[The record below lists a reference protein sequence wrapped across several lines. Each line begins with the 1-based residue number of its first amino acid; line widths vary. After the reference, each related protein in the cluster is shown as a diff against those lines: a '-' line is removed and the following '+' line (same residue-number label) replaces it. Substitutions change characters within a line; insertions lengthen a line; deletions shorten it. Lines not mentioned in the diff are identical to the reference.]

1 MWFFPR
7 CLSESLSPVCIH
19 LISHIS
25 ICYTANTW
33 AAATILMKFI
43 YNLFRCCCFTGCR
56 PFLRSRR
63 RKNDIHPKLERYLN
77 SCTSTLMVEVQ
88 WAKRFHQ
95 IAQRVWE
102 WDRETTSEIHTH
114 TKPYVY
120 GHTVVYAIVVHF
132 LFTDHLVCM
141 PMVVCCCLLWKSF
154 NHVIEWVNE
163 SRIISTLLLVMQF
176 WFGVYLTSYLH
187 ISFVSPVGLY
197 FRSAI

>member
-1 MWFFPR
+1 MEMLTGKRKKTTKTSSSNSNDGQTIQKIIYNIIFVFNFISTWQSRMWFFPR

-33 AAATILMKFI
+33 AAATILLKFI
-43 YNLFRCCCFTGCR
+43 YNLFCCCCFTGCR

-63 RKNDIHPKLERYLN
+63 RKNEIHPKLERYLN

-88 WAKRFHQ
+88 WAKRFRQ

-114 TKPYVY
+114 TTLCIRSHSGLCHSRSFLV
-120 GHTVVYAIVVHF
+120 HRSFSLYANGCV
-132 LFTDHLVCM
+132 
-141 PMVVCCCLLWKSF
+141 LLSSLE
-154 NHVIEWVNE
+154 VI
-163 SRIISTLLLVMQF
+163 
-176 WFGVYLTSYLH
+176 
-187 ISFVSPVGLY
+187 
-197 FRSAI
+197 

>member
-1 MWFFPR
+1 MEMLTGKTRARRKNHKNQQQQQQRRPFNIWRSCAQTIQKIIYNIIFVFNFISTWQSRMWFFPR

-63 RKNDIHPKLERYLN
+63 RKNEIHPKLERYLN

-88 WAKRFHQ
+88 WAKRFRQ

-114 TKPYVY
+114 T
-120 GHTVVYAIVVHF
+120 HTQNLMYTVTQWF
-132 LFTDHLVCM
+132 M
-141 PMVVCCCLLWKSF
+141 P
-154 NHVIEWVNE
+154 
-163 SRIISTLLLVMQF
+163 
-176 WFGVYLTSYLH
+176 
-187 ISFVSPVGLY
+187 
-197 FRSAI
+197 